1 MRFSIRCV
9 SLSVTA
15 VLLLGSYSAAM
26 GRDVMEVVER
36 SRQAMALGTD
46 MRADVV
52 FELANAR
59 GERVHWTGSY
69 YRRNQPDTRVRLV
82 LDAPADLRGIEVVT
96 RPTRE
101 GVASTRL
108 YLPSLR
114 RVRELVADMRGESFL
129 GTDFNYEDLGFQQ
142 LDYAQY
148 SLSEDRDPEGRNC
161 YRVDAVPQRGWWYG
175 RISSCIDRKTFLPLR
190 TEYYDRDGVL
200 WKVRT
205 LEGIASIKARPTP
218 TVITMKTVPTG
229 TSTTIRLS
237 HIQYDTGLAD
247 VLLEGPRD

>member
-1 MRFSIRCV
+1 MRFSLRCV
-9 SLSVTA
+9 SISATA
-15 VLLLGSYSAAM
+15 VLLLGSYSTAT
-26 GRDVMEVVER
+26 GRDVMEIVER
-36 SRQAMALGTD
+36 SRQAMTLGTD
-46 MRADVV
+46 MRADVD
-52 FELANAR
+52 FALANAR
-59 GERVHWTGSY
+59 GERILWTGSY

-101 GVASTRL
+101 GVTSTRL

-148 SLSEDRDPEGRNC
+148 SLRESTNPGERTC
-161 YRVDAVPQRGWWYG
+161 WLVDAVPQRGWWYG

-190 TEYYDRDGVL
+190 TEYYDRNGVL

-205 LEGIASIKARPTP
+205 IDRIETFKARPTP
-218 TVITMKTVPTG
+218 TVITMKTVPAG
-229 TSTTIRLS
+229 TSTTITLS
-237 HIQYDTGLAD
+237 HVQYDTGLSD
-247 VLLEGPRD
+247 VLLDAPHD

>member
-1 MRFSIRCV
+1 MRYSIRCV
-9 SLSVTA
+9 SLAATA
-15 VLLLGSYSAAM
+15 MLLLGSYSTAT
-26 GRDVMEVVER
+26 GRDVMEIVER

-59 GERVHWTGSY
+59 GERVQWAGSY
-69 YRRNQPDTRVRLV
+69 YRRNQPDTRVRLA

-101 GVASTRL
+101 GVTSTRL

-142 LDYAQY
+142 LEYAQY
-148 SLSEDRDPEGRNC
+148 SLSELRDAEGRNC
-161 YRVDAVPQRGWWYG
+161 YQVDAVPQRGWWYG

-190 TEYYDRDGVL
+190 TEYYDRNGVL

-205 LEGIASIKARPTP
+205 IDRVETFKARPTP
-218 TVITMKTVPTG
+218 TVITMKTVPAG
-229 TSTTIRLS
+229 TSTTITLS
-237 HIQYDTGLAD
+237 RIQYDTGLSD
-247 VLLEGPRD
+247 VLLEAPHD